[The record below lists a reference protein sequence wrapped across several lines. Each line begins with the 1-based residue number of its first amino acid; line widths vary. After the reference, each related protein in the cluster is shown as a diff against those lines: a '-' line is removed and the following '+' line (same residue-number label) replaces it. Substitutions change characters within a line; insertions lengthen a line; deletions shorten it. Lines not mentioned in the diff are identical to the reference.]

1 MNFYKKISDTCK
13 RYPQKTAILLDNK
26 KSVTYTE
33 LDELVAR
40 YSHALIL
47 SGVTVGDRVVSQADK
62 SIEALLLYLACLR
75 NGVIF
80 VPLNTSYRDDE
91 LRYFLEDARPKLFIT
106 SCEPSGKIKSLC
118 ESINIQSEPLE
129 SAEPSRFQSLVQRAF
144 DESEIV
150 ATNSSDTAVIIYT
163 SGTTGRSK
171 GAMVTHENLITN
183 ADALINLWRFSD
195 ADMLIHA
202 LPIFHVHGLFVANHC
217 ALTSGATIIWHERF
231 DLDRIM
237 NALPTA
243 TVLMGVPTFYTRMLG
258 DQRLT
263 PELVTKM
270 RLFISGSAPLLEE
283 THTLFEV
290 KTGHRILERYG
301 MSEAGM
307 ITSNPYK
314 GERKPGTVGC
324 PLPGVKVRITD
335 DDGNLTQDGAKGH
348 VQITGPNIFSGYWN
362 NLEKTK
368 EEFTADG
375 WFKTGDIGEWDSDGY
390 LSIVG
395 RSKDLIISG
404 GFNVYPKEIELVI
417 DAIDGIKESAVIGV
431 PHPDFGEAVTAAVI
445 LEPGSDL
452 GVTQI
457 MAETQSQLAPYKVP
471 KTIHFLDDLP
481 RNAMGKVQKAELRK
495 MFSDDWVR

>member
-1 MNFYKKISDTCK
+1 M
-13 RYPQKTAILLDNK
+13 
-26 KSVTYTE
+26 
-33 LDELVAR
+33 
-40 YSHALIL
+40 
-47 SGVTVGDRVVSQADK
+47 
-62 SIEALLLYLACLR
+62 
-75 NGVIF
+75 
-80 VPLNTSYRDDE
+80 
-91 LRYFLEDARPKLFIT
+91 
-106 SCEPSGKIKSLC
+106 
-118 ESINIQSEPLE
+118 
-129 SAEPSRFQSLVQRAF
+129 
-144 DESEIV
+144 
-150 ATNSSDTAVIIYT
+150 ATNSIDTAVIIYT

-231 DLDRIM
+231 DLDQIM

-258 DQRLT
+258 DQRLM

-283 THTLFEV
+283 THTLFEA

-335 DDGNLTQDGAKGH
+335 DDGNVTQDGAKGH
-348 VQITGPNIFSGYWN
+348 VQITGPNVFSGYWN

-445 LEPGSDL
+445 LESGSDL
-452 GVTQI
+452 GVAQI
-457 MAETQSQLAPYKVP
+457 MAKTQSQLAPYKVP